1 MWILISAGEASG
13 EHYGAQ
19 LMEALKKDHPEW
31 KFFGLGGDEMRAAGC
46 ELVVESRDVAVVGL
60 VEVLRH
66 LPRIRQCFGR
76 LVQAARQRHPA
87 AAVLIDFPDFNFRLA
102 RNLHRMGIPVI
113 YFVSPQLWAWRSGRI
128 NLVRRYVRKM
138 LVIFPF
144 EEEFYRQR
152 GIDADFVGHP
162 LAGEVP
168 PALPRDRFA
177 REHNLNPAKQWI
189 ALLPG
194 SRKKEVLLNLPTL
207 LGTAGLLGENY
218 QFLLPVA
225 STLDPQWVRAQMAGA
240 KMAGAQMAGAPP
252 SITLLDD
259 AWQALLLS
267 RAAVVASGTAT
278 VQAALSATPFVMV
291 YRVSKLTWLMGRWM
305 VRVPHFAM
313 VNLIAGKRV
322 VPELV
327 QKDFTAR
334 NVREQLVELLKDG
347 PARSRMVGELV
358 RVRGMLRIS
367 GYAETVTPAERAA
380 GIVTSILGGGGHNL
394 S

>member
-1 MWILISAGEASG
+1 MGILISAGEASG

-19 LMEALKKDHPEW
+19 LIEALKQHHPEW
-31 KFFGLGGDEMRAAGC
+31 KYFGMGGDEMRAAGC
-46 ELVVESRDVAVVGL
+46 ELVVESREVAVLGL

-66 LPRIRQCFGR
+66 LPRIGRCFRR
-76 LVQAARQRHPA
+76 LVQAAGQRRPA

-102 RNLHRMGIPVI
+102 RRLHRLGIPVI
-113 YFVSPQLWAWRSGRI
+113 YFVSPQLWAWRPGRV
-128 NLVRRYVRKM
+128 NLVRRYVKKM

-144 EEEFYRQR
+144 EENFYRQR

-162 LAGEVP
+162 LAADAP
-168 PALPRDRFA
+168 PALPRERFA
-177 REHNLNPAKQWI
+177 REHNLDPAKQWI

-207 LGTAGLLGENY
+207 LATARLLGEQY
-218 QFLLPVA
+218 QFVLPVA
-225 STLDPQWVRAQMAGA
+225 STLDPHWVRAQLTGSPVPVAV
-240 KMAGAQMAGAPP
+240 
-252 SITLLDD
+252 LDD

-305 VRVPHFAM
+305 VKVPHFAM

-334 NVREQLVELLKDG
+334 NVRDQLVELLDDG
-347 PARSRMVGELV
+347 PSRSRMVAELAQV
-358 RVRGMLRIS
+358 RQRLRVA
-367 GYAETVTPAERAA
+367 GYAESVTPAQRAA
-380 GIVTSILGGGGHNL
+380 GIVASILGGGGHN
-394 S
+394 SS